1 MAILIGREHPAAIL
15 RGEVGRA
22 LTSHG
27 SLVLV
32 TGEAGVGKSALV
44 AEAAGHAVAAGA
56 QVLSAA
62 CWEGEGAPGY
72 WPWVQVVRRLNP
84 GADVFESARTPFEL
98 YDAVTALLVALSR
111 ERPVVIV
118 LEDLHWADA
127 ASLKLLEF
135 VVRHAW
141 FERILVIGT
150 YREGEADLPPEL
162 KATTLALSGLGREE
176 VGELVAQTTGLRP
189 DDELVT
195 EIHRRTGGNPFFVEQ
210 AARLWQGGSPLDTI
224 PAEVR
229 AAVER
234 RLSRLSGEVRE
245 TLRAASV
252 LGREFADEVLGASV
266 GRGVAVP
273 LGQAVAAKLVAP
285 AGEGRHAFVHDLVR
299 ETLYAE
305 LDEEGRR
312 AGHAAALAAFGALGS
327 VVAYPASL
335 AHHAY
340 LAAVPE
346 APALLLAAAQDA
358 EARLADEE
366 AVGHYRR
373 ALELVPGAER
383 ARRTGIELDLGL
395 TLQRIGEHEEGGR
408 AIEAA
413 IAAARELD
421 DPGLLAHAALKLYHL
436 GFPDFVREAHRRL
449 VRGEVAAAD
458 DVGEQL
464 SGLAADRARHAGDA
478 QALGFTLLAR
488 LSAIWRPGTAEERV
502 ALAEELAEVAT
513 RANDT
518 QHLLHA
524 LSWRASALL
533 ELGDPAHTAADQDF
547 LRRAER
553 SGLPLF
559 EHEAMVIRTRHALL
573 QGRFDEARALSETTR
588 ELGEQPYVSGAELRW
603 TQLLSAALLQG
614 RFDEADA
621 LLAEMRAAG
630 SPNLPIFAGVTAAE
644 RGDAHGALNHLTRL
658 MAGGEDLLT
667 WMAPLWL
674 RFQAQAAALSKDPEL
689 CQNAREAIAP
699 HLGQWAVTSTIVVD
713 GPFEHWAAVLDA
725 AQGRWRAAA
734 DGFTAAYRAADRLG
748 ARPWSLTSRARLAE
762 VLLAA
767 GEDPGPLLADVT
779 REAEE
784 LGMRVRLPQRAA
796 SVFRLDGDVWTLTF
810 AGHTAH
816 LPDAKG
822 LRDLRT
828 LMGSPGT
835 DISAVELLNPAGG
848 AEAVAARRMGGDA
861 VLDDE
866 AKAQYRRRLELLDDE
881 IDRAAVRGDDQR
893 VTALDAE
900 REALLSELR
909 KAAGLGGRTRRLGDE
924 AERARKAVT
933 NRIRNTLRQLDD
945 RHPALAAHLRASIST
960 GATCR
965 YQPPDPITWTW

>member
-32 TGEAGVGKSALV
+32 TGEAGVGKSTLV

-84 GADVFESARTPFEL
+84 AADVFESARTPFEL
-98 YDAVTALLVALSR
+98 YDAVTAQLVALSR

-150 YREGEADLPPEL
+150 YREGEAELPPEL
-162 KATTLALSGLGREE
+162 KATTLALSGLDREE
-176 VGELVAQTTGLRP
+176 VGELVARTTGLRP
-189 DDELVT
+189 DDDLVT

-234 RLSRLSGEVRE
+234 RLSRLSVEVRE
-245 TLRAASV
+245 TLRAAAV
-252 LGREFADEVLGASV
+252 LGREFADEVLAASV
-266 GRGVAVP
+266 ERGVVVP

-285 AGEGRHAFVHDLVR
+285 AGEGRHTFVHDLVR

-305 LDEEGRR
+305 LDEAGRR
-312 AGHAAALAAFGALGS
+312 AGHAAALAALGS
-327 VVAYPASL
+327 TAAYPASL

-340 LAAVPE
+340 LAGVPE

-449 VRGEVAAAD
+449 VRGEAASAD

-464 SGLAADRARHAGDA
+464 SGLAADRARHAGDD

-533 ELGDPAHTAADQDF
+533 ELGDPAHTTADQDF
-547 LRRAER
+547 LRQAER

-559 EHEAMVIRTRHALL
+559 EHEAMVIRTRYALL

-614 RFDEADA
+614 RFEEADT

-630 SPNLPIFAGVTAAE
+630 SPNLPLFAGVTAAE
-644 RGDAHGALNHLTRL
+644 RGDARGALNHLTRL

-699 HLGQWAVTSTIVVD
+699 HLGQWAVTSTIIVD

-748 ARPWSLTSRARLAE
+748 ARPWSLTSRAHLAE

-767 GEDPGPLLADVT
+767 GEDPGPLLADVA

-810 AGHTAH
+810 AGRTAH

-835 DISAVELLNPAGG
+835 DIPAVELLNPAGG

-866 AKAQYRRRLELLDDE
+866 AKAQYRRRLELLDHE
-881 IDRAAVRGDDQR
+881 IDRASVRGDDQR
-893 VTALDAE
+893 VAALDAE
-900 REALLSELR
+900 RQALLSELR
-909 KAAGLGGRTRRLGDE
+909 KAVGLGGRSRRLGDE

-945 RHPALAAHLRASIST
+945 RHPDLAAHLRASIST
-960 GATCR
+960 GTTCR
-965 YQPPDPITWTW
+965 YQPPDPVTWTW